1 MSVSFV
7 PHIMPANLKYICVR
21 IVVMVYINFV
31 EVGMKKGGTASL
43 SVALPLPPF
52 DVCPILLGCHNP
64 NITFVCTI

>member
-1 MSVSFV
+1 
-7 PHIMPANLKYICVR
+7 
-21 IVVMVYINFV
+21 MVYINFV